1 MRFQILTNTGETLKI
16 TDKTS
21 TTMNN
26 NVIKLELTA
35 DTLRAIMKSSPD
47 DVRKQLEKSLG
58 ENISLLSE
66 PTLDD
71 YKTIRSYE
79 DACIALGEKQLDVE
93 DLEACGVDAH
103 IIALM
108 KLETIS
114 RALWGRNFQ
123 PVPQAEWDGETYYW
137 SVWWCYFTEKEVAN
151 IKQERNYYGDEVAAL
166 FGGSANSG
174 AAAGFGFLVPLN
186 RPAVTGAY
194 FGFRLCQES
203 KEKARYFA
211 NTFAE
216 LWAEY
221 LAFGFEIKERII

>member
-1 MRFQILTNTGETLKI
+1 MSNA
-16 TDKTS
+16 
-21 TTMNN
+21 
-26 NVIKLELTA
+26 IKLELTA
-35 DTLRAIMKSSPD
+35 DTLRAIMETSSD
-47 DVRKQLEKSLG
+47 EVRKQLEKSLG

-71 YKTIRSYE
+71 YKTIRRYE
-79 DACIALGEKQLDVE
+79 DACVVLGEEQLDVE
-93 DLEACGVDAH
+93 DLEACGVGTH

-114 RALWGRNFQ
+114 RALWGRNFK
-123 PVPQAEWDGETYYW
+123 PVPQAEWDGKTYYW
-137 SVWWCYFTEKEVAN
+137 FAWWYYFTEQEVAD
-151 IKQERNYYGDEVAAL
+151 IKQDGKYSGDEVAAL
-166 FGGSANSG
+166 FGGYAYTG
-174 AAAGFGFLVPLN
+174 AGAGFGCLHTDY
-186 RPAVTGAY
+186 RPTDTGADL
-194 FGFRLCQES
+194 GFRLCQES